1 MKLIHC
7 ADLHL
12 DSKMDTNLDKESA
25 KERKGEILHTFERMI
40 MYAAQNEISAILI
53 ADDMFDVKNISA
65 TTRNVVIH
73 NIVGHPNI
81 TFYYLRGNHDN
92 DNFLSGLEDV
102 PENLK
107 MFDSNWT
114 TYGEAEGKIAISG
127 MELSAENAESA
138 YISLVL
144 DTKKFNIVMLHGQES
159 KSAVKD
165 RAEIINLKALRNK
178 GIDYLALGHIHMH
191 KMEKL
196 DARGRYCYAGCLEGR
211 GFDEC
216 GEHGF
221 VVLNINE
228 NTGEYSHEFVQFA
241 KRKLYIVNVD
251 VTGCQ
256 TTAEMVSKATLELQN
271 AGCDAEGLVKIV
283 LKGSLDVECEKDIV
297 YFQSCFRQHFYYV
310 KVYDE
315 TRLKINVSDYM
326 LDASLKGEYV
336 RQVMQDESISEEDK
350 KIIIRYGLQAI
361 AGEEVQ

>member
-1 MKLIHC
+1 
-7 ADLHL
+7 
-12 DSKMDTNLDKESA
+12 
-25 KERKGEILHTFERMI
+25 
-40 MYAAQNEISAILI
+40 
-53 ADDMFDVKNISA
+53 
-65 TTRNVVIH
+65 
-73 NIVGHPNI
+73 
-81 TFYYLRGNHDN
+81 
-92 DNFLSGLEDV
+92 
-102 PENLK
+102 
-107 MFDSNWT
+107 
-114 TYGEAEGKIAISG
+114 
-127 MELSAENAESA
+127 
-138 YISLVL
+138 
-144 DTKKFNIVMLHGQES
+144 
-159 KSAVKD
+159 
-165 RAEIINLKALRNK
+165 
-178 GIDYLALGHIHMH
+178 MH